1 MTGKR
6 LAKEAL
12 IKNSYENSDRQIDA
26 SSEQDGDEDGE
37 EESKTVIDLNS
48 PHDRLIMSSQM
59 ESSYLESSCKRL
71 SDLLAAKRQKSLGK
85 AAFIEQVVANS
96 PSVNDETELEQ
107 KEDPPVRSL

>member
-48 PHDRLIMSSQM
+48 PHDRLIMSS
-59 ESSYLESSCKRL
+59 
-71 SDLLAAKRQKSLGK
+71 
-85 AAFIEQVVANS
+85 
-96 PSVNDETELEQ
+96 
-107 KEDPPVRSL
+107 